1 MCLWYEMKF
10 GLGLAKRIWNVMF
23 VAQAEQHASLDK
35 DATPKVH
42 RLSMHTSEQSR
53 KSAITRLT

>member
-10 GLGLAKRIWNVMF
+10 GLGLAKHIWNVMF
-23 VAQAEQHASLDK
+23 VAHAEQHASLDK
-35 DATPKVH
+35 HATPKANPV
-42 RLSMHTSEQSR
+42 SMHTSEQSR